1 MTIIKNLVAI
11 AAIFFGVTALYAGLT
26 VPAFVAQSYLLIAMF
41 CAGVTGLCAW
51 SLSNQNKIWLAVF
64 GVFWTV
70 LMFVGNGAV

>member
-11 AAIFFGVTALYAGLT
+11 VAIFFGVTALYAGLT

-51 SLSNQNKIWLAVF
+51 SLSNQNKICLFVF
-64 GVFWTV
+64 TVFWMV
-70 LMFVGNGAV
+70 LMVAGNGGL